1 MTDTH
6 TALCGACRRR
16 LTVEAGDVCTQCRT
30 TVAEQLADL
39 PHLARRLVLAMVP
52 GGRHTNTGRVSSSGK
67 SPPLPARLNPL
78 SLISAGA
85 LRAPEHVERQVR
97 TWTEVVTVFVD
108 GQRHDVPVR
117 HRELAYGPNGAPV
130 FVAAGDQAD
139 PLPIPTWLDLW
150 EALVR
155 RHFHDQDPPMPAPYR
170 ANVDRRA
177 YTRAA
182 LYADRPPV
190 RALSEPATA
199 AHDPLETEWLTRFGV
214 VAGWDR
220 ADNAAD
226 YLRRR
231 LGDVCD
237 LMDLDAVELVIELRA
252 LYGAARAAAGETSD
266 LVYLGR
272 CPERIVNRES
282 GYEEPCGAHL
292 VQDPFATV
300 VRCPRCRTET
310 GVRKWMW
317 LARRIRDTWHITSE
331 GAAA

>member
-1 MTDTH
+1 MTDSH

-16 LTVEAGDVCTQCRT
+16 LTTEAGVVCTQCRT
-30 TVAEQLADL
+30 TAGEQLADL
-39 PHLARRLVLAMVP
+39 PHLARRLVLALIP
-52 GGRHTNTGRVSSSGK
+52 GGGTSNTGRVRSSK
-67 SPPLPARLNPL
+67 AAPLPVRLNPL
-78 SLISAGA
+78 SLISAGS
-85 LRAPEHVERQVR
+85 LRVPDHIERRVR
-97 TWTEVVTVFVD
+97 TWVETITVFVD
-108 GQRHDVPVR
+108 GQQHDVPVR

-155 RHFHDQDPPMPAPYR
+155 RHFHDVDPPLPAPYR

-182 LYADRPPV
+182 LYADRLPIG
-190 RALSEPATA
+190 A
-199 AHDPLETEWLTRFGV
+199 DPLAVEWQTRFGV

-231 LGDVCD
+231 LGDLCD
-237 LMDLDAVELVIELRA
+237 LMDLDAVELLIELRA

-266 LVYLGR
+266 LMYLGR

-282 GYEEPCGAHL
+282 GYEQQPCGAHL

-317 LARRIRDTWHITSE
+317 LARRIRDTWHTNTE